1 MHSFSRNLRCNYNTD
16 FLVNNSTFMHITIGT
31 FCYYLFK
38 IHVFLTTAFFMQYK
52 CFLPPLCIG
61 YLHILFYNN
70 SNSLS
75 LLLGKCGLSTMVTA
89 TMFKSSCPTHIRWL
103 TASRYNKEQ
112 QHKELIYKNDK
123 FKNQNIFYSPVYIH
137 TFLLNTKWV
146 KCLST

>member
-1 MHSFSRNLRCNYNTD
+1 MHSFSRNFRCNYNTD

-31 FCYYLFK
+31 FCYHLFK
-38 IHVFLTTAFFMQYK
+38 IHVLLTTAFFMQHN

-89 TMFKSSCPTHIRWL
+89 TMFKSSCPTHIR
-103 TASRYNKEQ
+103 
-112 QHKELIYKNDK
+112 
-123 FKNQNIFYSPVYIH
+123 
-137 TFLLNTKWV
+137 
-146 KCLST
+146 